1 MVNVEWCDGGGGVV
15 IIQPTDGMYMDASM
29 YYVI

>member
-1 MVNVEWCDGGGGVV
+1 MQNSGGGGGGVV
-15 IIQPTDGMYMDASM
+15 IIQPTDVMYMDASM

>member
-1 MVNVEWCDGGGGVV
+1 MQNGGGSGGGVV